1 MQYHTILANIFVSS
15 ILFGQTNQSGELPIG
30 LTEEEKNN
38 IHIIYEMGR
47 DTDPPIAP
55 VRNVAEFERMSGVL
69 IRYPFGISVEII
81 RELSEDLIVYCLVS
95 SAQQNSALNSMSS
108 GNVNTNN
115 VEFIT
120 GPTDSYWTRDYGPWW
135 VVDGENNMS
144 IVDFTYNRPRPNDN
158 EAPLKISQS
167 LNVPYYSVDIVHAG
181 GNYMTDGYGI
191 SASSNLVYEENI
203 MSNDE
208 LNNLMNL
215 YYGIE
220 TYHVIADPNNT
231 YIEHIDC
238 WGKYLSPTKVLIR
251 EVAASHPQ
259 YSEVELVA
267 NYFSEVLNNWGEP
280 WEVFRVWTPNDQP
293 YTNSI
298 IVNNKVLV
306 PIMNSSWDDE
316 ALAVYETAMP
326 GYEVI
331 GLTGTWESTDALHCR
346 VKGIPDLKMLQL
358 FHKPLRDTIAPLQ
371 LSGYQLEL
379 DIDDLSGAG
388 IIEESVKVFWRK
400 ESMAVYDSSLMYQSD
415 IPEEPNKYIGYIPV
429 QAFASSIHYYVQG
442 ADSTGRVE
450 ASPLAGYHSFYALPT
465 DGCSSWERGDMDNSG
480 AIDILDVLILAD
492 LIVYNDSAG
501 VCCESVADINTDGIL
516 SIIDIVSLVSMVIS
530 Q

>member
-1 MQYHTILANIFVSS
+1 
-15 ILFGQTNQSGELPIG
+15 
-30 LTEEEKNN
+30 
-38 IHIIYEMGR
+38 MGR

-95 SAQQNSALNSMSS
+95 SAQQNSALNFMSS

-158 EAPLKISQS
+158 EAPFKISQS

-259 YSEVELVA
+259 YSEVELAA
-267 NYFSEVLNNWGEP
+267 NHFY
-280 WEVFRVWTPNDQP
+280 
-293 YTNSI
+293 
-298 IVNNKVLV
+298 
-306 PIMNSSWDDE
+306 E
-316 ALAVYETAMP
+316 ALFQHEDDWIHIHQREFYF
-326 GYEVI
+326 
-331 GLTGTWESTDALHCR
+331 
-346 VKGIPDLKMLQL
+346 L
-358 FHKPLRDTIAPLQ
+358 FFH
-371 LSGYQLEL
+371 
-379 DIDDLSGAG
+379 ID
-388 IIEESVKVFWRK
+388 
-400 ESMAVYDSSLMYQSD
+400 
-415 IPEEPNKYIGYIPV
+415 
-429 QAFASSIHYYVQG
+429 H
-442 ADSTGRVE
+442 
-450 ASPLAGYHSFYALPT
+450 
-465 DGCSSWERGDMDNSG
+465 
-480 AIDILDVLILAD
+480 
-492 LIVYNDSAG
+492 
-501 VCCESVADINTDGIL
+501 
-516 SIIDIVSLVSMVIS
+516 
-530 Q
+530 

>member
-1 MQYHTILANIFVSS
+1 MQYNTLLAIISLSS
-15 ILFGQTNQSGELPIG
+15 ILLSQMTQPDELPIG
-30 LTEEEKNN
+30 LTEAEKNN
-38 IHIIYEMGR
+38 IQLIYEMGR
-47 DTDPPIAP
+47 DTDPPLSPIRNIA
-55 VRNVAEFERMSGVL
+55 EYERMSGVL
-69 IRYPFGISVEII
+69 IRYPFGISVDII

-95 SAQQNSALNSMSS
+95 STQESSALSSMST

-135 VVDGENNMS
+135 VVDGENNMG
-144 IVDFTYNRPRPNDN
+144 IVDFTYNRPRLNDN
-158 EAPLKISQS
+158 EAPLKVSQS

-191 SASSNLVYEENI
+191 SASSNLVYEENN
-203 MSNDE
+203 MSNDD

-231 YIEHIDC
+231 YIDHIDC

-251 EVAASHPQ
+251 EVPAGHAQ
-259 YSEVELVA
+259 YSEVELAA
-267 NYFSEVLNNWGEP
+267 NYFTETLNTWDEP
-280 WEVFRVWTPNDQP
+280 WEVYRVWTPNDQP

-306 PIMNSSWDDE
+306 PVMNSSWDDE
-316 ALAVYETAMP
+316 ALAVYEEALP

-331 GLTGTWESTDALHCR
+331 GFTGTWESTDALHCR
-346 VKGIPDLKMLQL
+346 VKGIPDLEMLQL
-358 FHKPLRDTIAPLQ
+358 FHRPLRDTIAPLQ

-379 DIDDLSGAG
+379 GIEDLSGSG
-388 IIEESVKVFWRK
+388 IMKDSIKVFWRN
-400 ESMAVYDSSLMYQSD
+400 ELMEDYDFSLMYQSD
-415 IPEEPNKYIGYIPV
+415 IPELQNKYIGHIPLQV
-429 QAFASSIHYYVQG
+429 LGSDIHYYIQG
-442 ADSTGRVE
+442 ADSSGRVE

-465 DGCSSWERGDMDNSG
+465 DVCDSWERGDMDNSG
-480 AIDILDVLILAD
+480 SIDIVDVLILAD
-492 LIVYNDSAG
+492 LIVYNDSSG
-501 VCCESVADINTDGIL
+501 VCCESVADINTDGVL
-516 SIIDIVSLVSMVIS
+516 NIIDILTLVSLLVS